1 MGVVENLRTIETEMQ
16 AFNARDW
23 DRYLQCFADKV
34 VTLEP
39 DEANPII
46 GRSSLQK
53 RVTSYLAAFPDVKL
67 ETERLFGTDEWVCLN
82 SLFVGTH
89 KGNFTGPD
97 GVVIRPTGRT
107 VRVHGC
113 SIFKVVEGQITEFIG
128 YYDQLELLD
137 QLGVKMRPTPG

>member
-1 MGVVENLRTIETEMQ
+1 MGAEENLRTIETEMQ

-23 DRYLQCFADKV
+23 VRYLQCFADTV

-39 DEANPII
+39 DEADPIR
-46 GRSSLQK
+46 GRSSLRK
-53 RVTSYLAAFPDVKL
+53 RVTAYLAAFPDVTL
-67 ETERLFGTDEWVCLN
+67 ETERLFGTGEWVCLN

-89 KGNFTGPD
+89 SGSFTGPG
-97 GVVIRPTGRT
+97 GVVIPPTGRK

-113 SIFKVVEGQITEFIG
+113 SVFKLADGLITEFIG

-137 QLGVKMRPTPG
+137 QLGVKMRPAPT